1 MEAALLECGSHAPAF
16 GGRSHA
22 SPAVCPKP
30 RLGQTKRKHGLRTP
44 QLLRNGTREKVA
56 RVRTGF
62 FLLLLLASVPAV
74 ADSGARG
81 NPAAQLLTGKSAS
94 EHWEF
99 TARFDSGHFLF
110 VEFLITNIGI
120 GEQNAA
126 AIGHLVT
133 PDGQTRRFINGRRKG
148 RWTLAPDRL
157 RITVGA
163 STLDLH
169 APTYQLQVNKQNV
182 RVDLRFSP
190 KGAAVWS
197 DTFVPAGYFFDLL
210 AAAVPVDGTLWVK
223 GMSAPLPV
231 HGTLAATHSWMNEAG
246 NSLMLRR
253 LEFFTLQEN
262 LPLYGV
268 DFTTPSGTHVR
279 WVVLKQQGEKLYES
293 GTFDLALD
301 GQTSAPGDQGYP
313 LPATVRLKN
322 SELDGQF
329 QLDRLLV
336 SDNPFSNLPRVFRFL
351 VETALNLHPRSLRAS
366 SPFAVSLQPAR
377 SATSGQAQAF
387 SQIRGTGVTAATFLN
402 PLPTSQSTAATEV
415 LMSSDSH
422 NW

>member
-1 MEAALLECGSHAPAF
+1 
-16 GGRSHA
+16 
-22 SPAVCPKP
+22 
-30 RLGQTKRKHGLRTP
+30 
-44 QLLRNGTREKVA
+44 
-56 RVRTGF
+56 
-62 FLLLLLASVPAV
+62 LLLFLLASVPVA
-74 ADSGARG
+74 ADSGPHG

-120 GEQNAA
+120 GDQNAA

-133 PDGQTRRFINGRRKG
+133 PEGQTCRFTNGRRKG
-148 RWTLAPDRL
+148 QWTLSSDRL
-157 RITVGA
+157 RMTVGA

-169 APTYQLQVNKQNV
+169 APAYQIQINKQNI

-190 KGAAVWS
+190 KGTAVWS
-197 DTFVPAGYFFDLL
+197 DTFVPPGYSFDLL

-246 NSLMLRR
+246 NSLVLRR

-268 DFTTPSGTHVR
+268 DFTTPNGKRVR
-279 WVVLKQQGEKLYES
+279 WVVLTQPGEKRYES
-293 GTFDLALD
+293 GAFDLALD
-301 GQTSAPGDQGYP
+301 GQASAPADQGYP
-313 LPATVRLKN
+313 MPAIVHLKN
-322 SELDGQF
+322 SELDSQF

-336 SDNPFSNLPRVFRFL
+336 NEDPFSDLPEVFRFL
-351 VETALNLHPRSLRAS
+351 VETVLNLRPRNLWAS
-366 SPFAVSLQPAR
+366 SPFTVSLQPAQ
-377 SATSGQAQAF
+377 SVVSSQAQVF

-402 PLPTSQSTAATEV
+402 PLPTSLSTAAIEGLKV
-415 LMSSDSH
+415 SRASQRPDQPAS
-422 NW
+422 WP